1 MHQKVINWMILLKRQ
16 EGPVK
21 TCFRREEFVGLEF
34 SWRKEVHS
42 LPDWSSEDRSRGW
55 ANKAHNSTIKIM
67 SRQSESEVSS
77 NERPQKIRSLQEIYE
92 LNQILNMFCL
102 FAGTESIDFEEAFK
116 IDKWRKVMNEA
127 NGVIE
132 KNETWNAIIKFKGA
146 WWKLNLTE
154 LVKTNI

>member
-1 MHQKVINWMILLKRQ
+1 
-16 EGPVK
+16 
-21 TCFRREEFVGLEF
+21 
-34 SWRKEVHS
+34 
-42 LPDWSSEDRSRGW
+42 
-55 ANKAHNSTIKIM
+55 M

-92 LNQILNMFCL
+92 LNQISNMFCL

-116 IDKWRKVMNEA
+116 IDKWRKFMNEA

-146 WWKLNLTE
+146 CWKLNLTE